1 VARLNAPSKVG
12 QSDAWSNL
20 ETKSSGTSTILR
32 RRVDPAVPGNA
43 DDDRIRNAEQRTE
56 LLRAEQRLCR
66 TSDPSE

>member
-12 QSDAWSNL
+12 QSDAWSNP

-56 LLRAEQRLCR
+56 LLRAEQRLRR